1 EVELLAARCY
11 QALGN
16 LQEAANRYAQFSKD
30 HPKTELDI
38 EARYRLGECQLGL
51 GQHEEARRTW
61 QDLLAAYPDDKSERI
76 AEVTFN
82 LSQTYHLPAPQS
94 DEELELGV
102 ASLQTFVERYPTHK
116 LAGQAFLRI
125 ASSYISRGRFE
136 DAVKTLVKFLDDER
150 YADREETPE
159 ARVLL
164 GRSYQLQKKFN
175 EALAAWR
182 DYLAKH
188 PAHASWSEVQRQ
200 IVNTEFL
207 LGYEARQAKRY
218 DEARKLWGEFAAKYP
233 LDPRNPGILYEF
245 GRMQFLQDKFDEAI
259 AEWRRL
265 VAKYPNTNESSQAQF
280 MIAATLEEKLG
291 KLPEALKEFRK
302 VTWGNH
308 AGQAQARVARLT
320 AKSLSIVT
328 ERVFRT
334 NETPTIKL
342 TSRNVE
348 KVTVRAYT
356 IDMETYFR
364 KMHLASGVEGLDI
377 ALIDPD
383 RTFEFEAPKY
393 AEYQQLEN
401 EIEIPLGEGQAAPKS
416 GVMAV
421 TVSSKTLEATT
432 LVVASDLDIVVKSSR
447 DEVFVFAENLRTG
460 KPWPKARLLISNGQ
474 QVFAEAATGDDGVFQ
489 KSYEELKSAGDVR
502 VFAVADA
509 SVASNVVGLDG
520 LGVSVGLTERGYI
533 YTDRPAYRAGQMVH
547 VRGIVRQV
555 SDDRFTIAKG
565 KKYHLEVFDSR
576 NRLLR
581 QDEVELGEF
590 GSFHARFVLP
600 ASSVAGG
607 YRIQVRD
614 DDDHSYQG
622 GFAVHEYQLEPV
634 RLSVDIERKV
644 FYRGE
649 EIEGKIAAKFYY
661 GAPLAN
667 REIRYQLAGGRVYTG
682 KTDDKGELPFKLP
695 TREYREAQTLAFVA
709 MLPERNLQTSVNF
722 YLATRGFSIGV
733 GTVRPVYVSGE
744 TFEAAVSTSD
754 AEGKPIAEKLTLHV
768 LEQTTV
774 EGKVGEREVE
784 EHEIATDEK
793 DGKGRVTLRLE
804 QGGKYI
810 LRVEGTDHFKN
821 PISGTHVVQISDNKD
836 AVRLRILADKHTFK
850 VGDTASVQLH
860 WREAPALAL
869 VTFQGGRVLDYK

>member
-1 EVELLAARCY
+1 YTQALEVGPKPEKRAEVELLAARCY
-11 QALGN
+11 QALDN
-16 LQEAANRYAQFSKD
+16 LQEAANRYAKFSKD
-30 HPKTELDI
+30 HPKSELDI
-38 EARYRLGECQLGL
+38 EARYRLGECQLSQ

-76 AEVTFN
+76 AEATFN

-136 DAVKTLVKFLDDER
+136 DSVKTLVKFLDDER

-245 GRMQFLQDKFDEAI
+245 GRMQFLQDKFDDAI

-320 AKSLSIVT
+320 AKSLSIAT

-342 TSRNVE
+342 SSRNVE

-364 KMHLASGVEGLDI
+364 KMHLAS
-377 ALIDPD
+377 
-383 RTFEFEAPKY
+383 
-393 AEYQQLEN
+393 
-401 EIEIPLGEGQAAPKS
+401 
-416 GVMAV
+416 
-421 TVSSKTLEATT
+421 
-432 LVVASDLDIVVKSSR
+432 
-447 DEVFVFAENLRTG
+447 
-460 KPWPKARLLISNGQ
+460 
-474 QVFAEAATGDDGVFQ
+474 
-489 KSYEELKSAGDVR
+489 
-502 VFAVADA
+502 
-509 SVASNVVGLDG
+509 
-520 LGVSVGLTERGYI
+520 
-533 YTDRPAYRAGQMVH
+533 
-547 VRGIVRQV
+547 
-555 SDDRFTIAKG
+555 
-565 KKYHLEVFDSR
+565 
-576 NRLLR
+576 
-581 QDEVELGEF
+581 
-590 GSFHARFVLP
+590 
-600 ASSVAGG
+600 
-607 YRIQVRD
+607 
-614 DDDHSYQG
+614 
-622 GFAVHEYQLEPV
+622 
-634 RLSVDIERKV
+634 
-644 FYRGE
+644 
-649 EIEGKIAAKFYY
+649 
-661 GAPLAN
+661 
-667 REIRYQLAGGRVYTG
+667 
-682 KTDDKGELPFKLP
+682 
-695 TREYREAQTLAFVA
+695 
-709 MLPERNLQTSVNF
+709 
-722 YLATRGFSIGV
+722 
-733 GTVRPVYVSGE
+733 
-744 TFEAAVSTSD
+744 
-754 AEGKPIAEKLTLHV
+754 
-768 LEQTTV
+768 
-774 EGKVGEREVE
+774 
-784 EHEIATDEK
+784 
-793 DGKGRVTLRLE
+793 
-804 QGGKYI
+804 
-810 LRVEGTDHFKN
+810 
-821 PISGTHVVQISDNKD
+821 
-836 AVRLRILADKHTFK
+836 
-850 VGDTASVQLH
+850 
-860 WREAPALAL
+860 
-869 VTFQGGRVLDYK
+869 